1 MLQFQLN
8 GDLFN
13 VWCSV
18 FKRMLGFFSTDMAI
32 DLGTANT
39 LVYVEGKGVVL
50 NEPSVVA
57 IATVNNKTD
66 VVAVGNDAKQMLGKT
81 PGHIRAIR
89 PLRDGVIADF
99 EIAEEMIKCFI
110 KKIHNNRWFASSPR
124 IVICV
129 PFGATAVERRAIQES
144 AEEAGAREVY
154 LIEEPMAAAIGANLP
169 ITEPQGS
176 IVVDIGGGTTEV
188 AVISLGGIV
197 YASSIRVG
205 GDRMDDEISTYI
217 RKNFNLLIGEATA
230 ERIKKEIGSAIIS
243 QNSNDIKM
251 KIKGRSLI
259 DGNPR
264 DMEITQKHVAEALME
279 PVSTIAEGVK
289 DALEKTP
296 PELIADIL
304 DSGITLTGGGA
315 LLANLDSVVSHITG
329 VAVKVA
335 ENPLDCVVIGTGKAL
350 TETRKADSVLLKNY

>member
-1 MLQFQLN
+1 MFCFFCNVMLDRL
-8 GDLFN
+8 
-13 VWCSV
+13 
-18 FKRMLGFFSTDMAI
+18 LGVFSTDMAI

-39 LVYVEGKGVVL
+39 LVYVEGKGIVL

-57 IATVNNKTD
+57 IATVNNKTE
-66 VVAVGNDAKQMLGKT
+66 VVAVGSEAKQMLGKT

-99 EIAEEMIKCFI
+99 EVAEEMIKYFI
-110 KKIHNNRWFASSPR
+110 RKIHNNRLFSASPR

-129 PFGATAVERRAIQES
+129 PYGATAVERRAIQES

-154 LIEEPMAAAIGANLP
+154 LIEEPMAAAIGAGLP

-176 IVVDIGGGTTEV
+176 IIVDIGGGTTEV

-205 GDRMDDEISTYI
+205 GDRMDEEIATYI

-230 ERIKKEIGSAIIS
+230 ERIKKEIGSAITLPESKDMRIT
-243 QNSNDIKM
+243 
-251 KIKGRSLI
+251 IKGRSLI

-264 DMEITQKHVAEALME
+264 DIEVTQENVAEALMD
-279 PVSTIAEGVK
+279 PVSAISEGVK
-289 DALEKTP
+289 DALEQTP
-296 PELIADIL
+296 PELVADIM
-304 DSGITLTGGGA
+304 DAGITLSGGGA
-315 LLANLDSVVSHITG
+315 LLANLDTVISRVTG
-329 VAVKVA
+329 VVVKLA
-335 ENPLDCVVIGTGKAL
+335 KQPLNCVVEGTGRAL
-350 TETRKADSVLLKNY
+350 AEVKKPGSILLKNY

>member
-1 MLQFQLN
+1 MFCFFCNVMLDRL
-8 GDLFN
+8 
-13 VWCSV
+13 
-18 FKRMLGFFSTDMAI
+18 LGVFSTDMAI

-39 LVYVEGKGVVL
+39 LVYVEGKGIVL

-57 IATVNNKTD
+57 IATVNNKTE
-66 VVAVGNDAKQMLGKT
+66 VVAVGSEAKQMLGKT

-99 EIAEEMIKCFI
+99 EVAEAMIKYFI
-110 KKIHNNRWFASSPR
+110 RKVHNNRLFSATPR

-129 PFGATAVERRAIQES
+129 PYGATAVERRAIQES

-154 LIEEPMAAAIGANLP
+154 LIEEPMAAAIGAGLP

-176 IVVDIGGGTTEV
+176 IIVDIGGGTTEV

-205 GDRMDDEISTYI
+205 GDRMDEEIATYI

-230 ERIKKEIGSAIIS
+230 ERIKKEIGSAITLPDSKDMRIT
-243 QNSNDIKM
+243 
-251 KIKGRSLI
+251 IKGRSLI

-264 DMEITQKHVAEALME
+264 DIEVTQDNVAEALMD
-279 PVSTIAEGVK
+279 PVSAISEGVK
-289 DALEKTP
+289 DALEQTP
-296 PELIADIL
+296 PELVADIM
-304 DSGITLTGGGA
+304 DAGITLSGGGA
-315 LLANLDSVVSHITG
+315 LLANLETVISRVTG
-329 VAVKVA
+329 VVVKLA
-335 ENPLDCVVIGTGKAL
+335 KQPLNCVVEGTGRAL
-350 TETRKADSVLLKNY
+350 AETKKPGSILLKNY

>member
-1 MLQFQLN
+1 MLDRL
-8 GDLFN
+8 
-13 VWCSV
+13 
-18 FKRMLGFFSTDMAI
+18 LGFFSTDMAI

-39 LVYVEGKGVVL
+39 LVYVEGKGIVL

-57 IATVNNKTD
+57 IATVNNKTE
-66 VVAVGNDAKQMLGKT
+66 VVAVGSEAKQMLGKT

-99 EIAEEMIKCFI
+99 EVAEEMIKYFI
-110 KKIHNNRWFASSPR
+110 RKIHNNRLFSASPR

-129 PFGATAVERRAIQES
+129 PYGATAVERRAIQES

-154 LIEEPMAAAIGANLP
+154 LIEEPMAAAIGAGLP

-176 IVVDIGGGTTEV
+176 IIVDIGGGTTEV

-205 GDRMDDEISTYI
+205 GDRMDEEIATYI

-230 ERIKKEIGSAIIS
+230 ERIKKEIGSAIKLPES
-243 QNSNDIKM
+243 KDM
-251 KIKGRSLI
+251 KITIKGRSLI

-264 DMEITQKHVAEALME
+264 DIEVSQENVSEALMD
-279 PVSTIAEGVK
+279 PVTAISDGVK
-289 DALEKTP
+289 DALEQTP
-296 PELIADIL
+296 PELVADIM
-304 DSGITLTGGGA
+304 DAGITLSGGGA
-315 LLANLDSVVSHITG
+315 LLANLDSIISRATG
-329 VAVKVA
+329 VAVKLA
-335 ENPLDCVVIGTGKAL
+335 EAPLDCVVKGTGRAL
-350 TETRKADSVLLKNY
+350 AETKKTGSVLLKNY

>member
-1 MLQFQLN
+1 MF
-8 GDLFN
+8 DRLF
-13 VWCSV
+13 
-18 FKRMLGFFSTDMAI
+18 GFFSTDMAI

-39 LVYVEGKGVVL
+39 LVYVDGKGVVL

-66 VVAVGNDAKQMLGKT
+66 VVAVGNEAKQMLGKT

-99 EIAEEMIKCFI
+99 EVAEEMIKYFI
-110 KKIHNNRWFASSPR
+110 RRIHNNRLFSASPR

-129 PFGATAVERRAIQES
+129 PYGATAVERRAIQES

-154 LIEEPMAAAIGANLP
+154 LIEEPMAAAIGAGLP

-205 GDRMDDEISTYI
+205 GDKMDEEIATYI

-230 ERIKKEIGSAIIS
+230 ERIKKEIGSAITL
-243 QNSNDIKM
+243 QNSKDVKLT
-251 KIKGRSLI
+251 IKGRSLI
-259 DGNPR
+259 DGNPK
-264 DMEITQKHVAEALME
+264 DMEVTQKHVAEALMD
-279 PVSTIAEGVK
+279 PVSAIAEGVK
-289 DALEKTP
+289 DALERTP
-296 PELIADIL
+296 PELVADII

-315 LLANLDSVVSHITG
+315 LLANLDTVISHITG
-329 VAVKVA
+329 VFVKVA
-335 ENPLDCVVIGTGKAL
+335 ENPLNCVVLGTGRAL
-350 TETRKADSVLLKNY
+350 AETKKNGSVLLKNY

>member
-1 MLQFQLN
+1 MFCFFCNVMLDRL
-8 GDLFN
+8 
-13 VWCSV
+13 
-18 FKRMLGFFSTDMAI
+18 LGVFSTDMAI

-39 LVYVEGKGVVL
+39 LVYVEGKGIVL

-57 IATVNNKTD
+57 IATVNNKTE
-66 VVAVGNDAKQMLGKT
+66 VVAVGSEAKQMLGKT

-99 EIAEEMIKCFI
+99 EVAEEMIKYFI
-110 KKIHNNRWFASSPR
+110 KKIHNNRLFSASPR

-129 PFGATAVERRAIQES
+129 PYGATAVERRAIQES

-154 LIEEPMAAAIGANLP
+154 LIEEPMAAAIGAGLP

-176 IVVDIGGGTTEV
+176 IIVDIGGGTTEV

-205 GDRMDDEISTYI
+205 GDRMDEEIATYI

-230 ERIKKEIGSAIIS
+230 ERIKKEIGSAITLPDSKDMRIT
-243 QNSNDIKM
+243 
-251 KIKGRSLI
+251 IKGRSLI

-264 DMEITQKHVAEALME
+264 DIEVTQDNVAEALMD
-279 PVSTIAEGVK
+279 PVSAISEGVK
-289 DALEKTP
+289 DALEQTP
-296 PELIADIL
+296 PELVADIM
-304 DSGITLTGGGA
+304 DAGITLSGGGA
-315 LLANLDSVVSHITG
+315 LLANLETVISRVTG
-329 VAVKVA
+329 VVVKLA
-335 ENPLDCVVIGTGKAL
+335 KQPLNCVVEGTGRAL
-350 TETRKADSVLLKNY
+350 AETKKPGSILLKNY

>member
-1 MLQFQLN
+1 MFCFFCNVMLDRL
-8 GDLFN
+8 
-13 VWCSV
+13 
-18 FKRMLGFFSTDMAI
+18 LGVFSTDMAI

-39 LVYVEGKGVVL
+39 LVYVEGKGIVL

-57 IATVNNKTD
+57 IATVNNKTE
-66 VVAVGNDAKQMLGKT
+66 VVAVGSEAKQMLGKT

-99 EIAEEMIKCFI
+99 EVAEEMIKYFI
-110 KKIHNNRWFASSPR
+110 KKIHNNRLFSASPR

-129 PFGATAVERRAIQES
+129 PYGATAVERRAIQES

-154 LIEEPMAAAIGANLP
+154 LIEEPMAAAIGAGLP

-176 IVVDIGGGTTEV
+176 IIVDIGGGTTEV

-205 GDRMDDEISTYI
+205 GDRMDEEIATYI

-230 ERIKKEIGSAIIS
+230 ERIKKEIGSAITLPESKDMRIT
-243 QNSNDIKM
+243 
-251 KIKGRSLI
+251 IKGRSLI

-264 DMEITQKHVAEALME
+264 DIEVTQDNVAEALMD
-279 PVSTIAEGVK
+279 PVSAISEGVK
-289 DALEKTP
+289 DALEQTP
-296 PELIADIL
+296 PELVADIM
-304 DSGITLTGGGA
+304 DAGITLSGGGA
-315 LLANLDSVVSHITG
+315 LLANLETVISQVTG
-329 VAVKVA
+329 VVVKLA
-335 ENPLDCVVIGTGKAL
+335 KQPLNCVVEGTGRAL
-350 TETRKADSVLLKNY
+350 AETKKPGSILLKNY

>member
-1 MLQFQLN
+1 MLDRL
-8 GDLFN
+8 
-13 VWCSV
+13 
-18 FKRMLGFFSTDMAI
+18 LGVFSTDMAI

-39 LVYVEGKGVVL
+39 LVYVEGKGIVL

-57 IATVNNKTD
+57 IATVNNKTE
-66 VVAVGNDAKQMLGKT
+66 VVAVGSEAKQMLGKT

-99 EIAEEMIKCFI
+99 EVAEEMIKYFI
-110 KKIHNNRWFASSPR
+110 KKIHNNRLFSASPR

-129 PFGATAVERRAIQES
+129 PYGATAVERRAIQES

-154 LIEEPMAAAIGANLP
+154 LIEEPMAAAIGAGLP

-176 IVVDIGGGTTEV
+176 IIVDIGGGTTEV

-205 GDRMDDEISTYI
+205 GDRMDEEIATYI

-230 ERIKKEIGSAIIS
+230 ERIKKEIGSAITLPESKDMRIT
-243 QNSNDIKM
+243 
-251 KIKGRSLI
+251 IKGRSLI

-264 DMEITQKHVAEALME
+264 DIEVTQDNVAEALMD
-279 PVSTIAEGVK
+279 PVSAISEGVK
-289 DALEKTP
+289 DALEQTP
-296 PELIADIL
+296 PELVADIM
-304 DSGITLTGGGA
+304 DAGITLSGGGA
-315 LLANLDSVVSHITG
+315 LLANLETVISRVTG
-329 VAVKVA
+329 VVVKLA
-335 ENPLDCVVIGTGKAL
+335 KQPLNCVVEGTGRAL
-350 TETRKADSVLLKNY
+350 AETKKPGSILLKNY

>member
-1 MLQFQLN
+1 MFCFFCNVMLDRL
-8 GDLFN
+8 
-13 VWCSV
+13 
-18 FKRMLGFFSTDMAI
+18 LGVFSTDMAI

-39 LVYVEGKGVVL
+39 LVYVEGKGIVL

-57 IATVNNKTD
+57 IATVNNKTE
-66 VVAVGNDAKQMLGKT
+66 VVAVGSEAKQMLGKT

-99 EIAEEMIKCFI
+99 EVAEEMIKYFI
-110 KKIHNNRWFASSPR
+110 KKIHNNRLFSASPR

-129 PFGATAVERRAIQES
+129 PYGATAVERRAIQES

-154 LIEEPMAAAIGANLP
+154 LIEEPMAAAIGAGLP

-176 IVVDIGGGTTEV
+176 IIVDIGGGTTEV

-205 GDRMDDEISTYI
+205 GDRMDEEIATYI

-230 ERIKKEIGSAIIS
+230 ERIKKEIGSAITLPESKDMRIT
-243 QNSNDIKM
+243 
-251 KIKGRSLI
+251 IKGRSLI

-264 DMEITQKHVAEALME
+264 DIEVTQDNVAEALMD
-279 PVSTIAEGVK
+279 PVSAISEGVK
-289 DALEKTP
+289 DALEQTP
-296 PELIADIL
+296 PELVADIM
-304 DSGITLTGGGA
+304 DAGITLSGGGA
-315 LLANLDSVVSHITG
+315 LLANLETVISRVTG
-329 VAVKVA
+329 VVVKLA
-335 ENPLDCVVIGTGKAL
+335 KQPLNCVVEGTGRAL
-350 TETRKADSVLLKNY
+350 AETKKPGSILLKNY